1 MSDRLEEL
9 SPFPDHSVALKR
21 LVGQSSGQPQ
31 LSPHA
36 VNAPMIRHWVE
47 AMGDTNPLYVSDES
61 ARSHGYDGV
70 IAPPTMLQAW
80 IMRGLRASWLADEA
94 RAAGEDP
101 ANGAHDSMMHLLDLE
116 GLTSV
121 VATNCEQSYGRP
133 LVLGD
138 RLLVRSVIEDI
149 SDPKRTGL
157 GTGRFFTSRLDFTAV
172 PDADVPEDPSPEE
185 IVALAER
192 GEPVATMH
200 FRILKYLP
208 PARRSAAGAAIDGS
222 TGATAPPPSGA
233 DPGQR
238 LLVRGRPGPPPPHSA
253 LHLVRDVAAPTPA
266 GVRHLSIIRVG
277 HRDGERSRHP
287 VLLCRGALPPGTLVR
302 VPTWPSGWSSWRK
315 GRGSWPTLKASIAVT
330 CTSVWRSRPRS
341 STTTMS
347 SRSPSSGPPPHHL
360 PPHHLPPTCHRTIWR
375 DDLMDFAFTDE
386 QHAVS
391 EAAMG
396 LLGGLV
402 DAERILA
409 VEQTDD
415 MVDRELWAA
424 LSAADLLGLA
434 VPEAHGGAGYGLT
447 ELCLLLQAQGNV
459 VAPVP
464 LWATL
469 VLGALPLAQFGSPE
483 LQARWLPGVVAGDVM
498 LTAALNG
505 VAMGVHGVPPV
516 TATAVGD
523 GWVLNGTE
531 LAVPQAHL
539 AQRIVVPAH
548 TADEE
553 IVLLLV
559 DPQAPGVSL
568 ERTVTTNREIHPHLH
583 LTDVAVPAGDVL
595 VDPTSARAA
604 LETLVMAATAGL
616 CALQVGVCESAL
628 RQTALY
634 LNQRNQFGRPLSSF
648 QGTMLRAADAAIDIE
663 AMRVT
668 LWNATWLFDT
678 GRDATDAVQVAKWQA
693 SERGQRTVHA
703 TQHLHGGMGADIT
716 YPIHR
721 YFLWGKQLELLL
733 GGPSL
738 QLARIG
744 AGIAARALAEAK
756 P

>member
-1 MSDRLEEL
+1 
-9 SPFPDHSVALKR
+9 
-21 LVGQSSGQPQ
+21 
-31 LSPHA
+31 
-36 VNAPMIRHWVE
+36 
-47 AMGDTNPLYVSDES
+47 
-61 ARSHGYDGV
+61 
-70 IAPPTMLQAW
+70 
-80 IMRGLRASWLADEA
+80 
-94 RAAGEDP
+94 
-101 ANGAHDSMMHLLDLE
+101 
-116 GLTSV
+116 
-121 VATNCEQSYGRP
+121 
-133 LVLGD
+133 
-138 RLLVRSVIEDI
+138 
-149 SDPKRTGL
+149 
-157 GTGRFFTSRLDFTAV
+157 
-172 PDADVPEDPSPEE
+172 
-185 IVALAER
+185 
-192 GEPVATMH
+192 
-200 FRILKYLP
+200 
-208 PARRSAAGAAIDGS
+208 
-222 TGATAPPPSGA
+222 
-233 DPGQR
+233 
-238 LLVRGRPGPPPPHSA
+238 
-253 LHLVRDVAAPTPA
+253 
-266 GVRHLSIIRVG
+266 
-277 HRDGERSRHP
+277 
-287 VLLCRGALPPGTLVR
+287 
-302 VPTWPSGWSSWRK
+302 
-315 GRGSWPTLKASIAVT
+315 
-330 CTSVWRSRPRS
+330 
-341 STTTMS
+341 
-347 SRSPSSGPPPHHL
+347 
-360 PPHHLPPTCHRTIWR
+360 
-375 DDLMDFAFTDE
+375 MDFAFTDE

-391 EAAMG
+391 EAATG

-402 DAERILA
+402 DPERILA

-595 VDPTSARAA
+595 VDPASARPA

-693 SERGQRTVHA
+693 SERGQSTVHA

-744 AGIAARALAEAK
+744 AGIAARALAEAT

>member
-1 MSDRLEEL
+1 
-9 SPFPDHSVALKR
+9 
-21 LVGQSSGQPQ
+21 
-31 LSPHA
+31 
-36 VNAPMIRHWVE
+36 
-47 AMGDTNPLYVSDES
+47 
-61 ARSHGYDGV
+61 
-70 IAPPTMLQAW
+70 
-80 IMRGLRASWLADEA
+80 
-94 RAAGEDP
+94 
-101 ANGAHDSMMHLLDLE
+101 
-116 GLTSV
+116 
-121 VATNCEQSYGRP
+121 
-133 LVLGD
+133 
-138 RLLVRSVIEDI
+138 
-149 SDPKRTGL
+149 
-157 GTGRFFTSRLDFTAV
+157 
-172 PDADVPEDPSPEE
+172 
-185 IVALAER
+185 
-192 GEPVATMH
+192 
-200 FRILKYLP
+200 
-208 PARRSAAGAAIDGS
+208 
-222 TGATAPPPSGA
+222 
-233 DPGQR
+233 
-238 LLVRGRPGPPPPHSA
+238 
-253 LHLVRDVAAPTPA
+253 
-266 GVRHLSIIRVG
+266 
-277 HRDGERSRHP
+277 
-287 VLLCRGALPPGTLVR
+287 
-302 VPTWPSGWSSWRK
+302 
-315 GRGSWPTLKASIAVT
+315 
-330 CTSVWRSRPRS
+330 
-341 STTTMS
+341 
-347 SRSPSSGPPPHHL
+347 
-360 PPHHLPPTCHRTIWR
+360 
-375 DDLMDFAFTDE
+375 MDFAFTD
-386 QHAVS
+386 QQQAVS

-402 DAERILA
+402 DPERILA

-424 LSAADLLGLA
+424 LSSADLLGLA
-434 VPEAHGGAGYGLT
+434 LPEAHGGAGYGLT
-447 ELCLLLQAQGNV
+447 ELSLLLQAQGNV

-464 LWATL
+464 LWPTL

-583 LTDVAVPAGDVL
+583 LTDVAVPPGDVL

-744 AGIAARALAEAK
+744 AGIAARALAEAR

>member
-1 MSDRLEEL
+1 
-9 SPFPDHSVALKR
+9 
-21 LVGQSSGQPQ
+21 
-31 LSPHA
+31 
-36 VNAPMIRHWVE
+36 
-47 AMGDTNPLYVSDES
+47 
-61 ARSHGYDGV
+61 
-70 IAPPTMLQAW
+70 
-80 IMRGLRASWLADEA
+80 
-94 RAAGEDP
+94 
-101 ANGAHDSMMHLLDLE
+101 
-116 GLTSV
+116 
-121 VATNCEQSYGRP
+121 
-133 LVLGD
+133 
-138 RLLVRSVIEDI
+138 
-149 SDPKRTGL
+149 
-157 GTGRFFTSRLDFTAV
+157 
-172 PDADVPEDPSPEE
+172 
-185 IVALAER
+185 
-192 GEPVATMH
+192 
-200 FRILKYLP
+200 
-208 PARRSAAGAAIDGS
+208 
-222 TGATAPPPSGA
+222 
-233 DPGQR
+233 
-238 LLVRGRPGPPPPHSA
+238 
-253 LHLVRDVAAPTPA
+253 
-266 GVRHLSIIRVG
+266 
-277 HRDGERSRHP
+277 
-287 VLLCRGALPPGTLVR
+287 
-302 VPTWPSGWSSWRK
+302 
-315 GRGSWPTLKASIAVT
+315 
-330 CTSVWRSRPRS
+330 
-341 STTTMS
+341 
-347 SRSPSSGPPPHHL
+347 
-360 PPHHLPPTCHRTIWR
+360 
-375 DDLMDFAFTDE
+375 MDFAFTDE
-386 QHAVS
+386 QEAVS
-391 EAAMG
+391 EAAIG
-396 LLGGLV
+396 LLSGVV
-402 DAERILA
+402 DPDRILS

-434 VPEAHGGAGYGLT
+434 VPEVHGGAGHGLT

-483 LQARWLPGVVAGDVM
+483 LQARWLPGLVAGDVM

-516 TATAVGD
+516 SATAVGD

-559 DPQAPGVSL
+559 DPQLPGVSL

-583 LTDVAVPAGDVL
+583 LTDVAVPAGEVL
-595 VDPTSARAA
+595 VDPTSARGA
-604 LETLVMAATAGL
+604 LESLLMAATAGL

-668 LWNATWLFDT
+668 LWNATWLFDS

-744 AGIAARALAEAK
+744 VGIAARALAEAEAK

>member
-1 MSDRLEEL
+1 
-9 SPFPDHSVALKR
+9 
-21 LVGQSSGQPQ
+21 
-31 LSPHA
+31 
-36 VNAPMIRHWVE
+36 
-47 AMGDTNPLYVSDES
+47 
-61 ARSHGYDGV
+61 
-70 IAPPTMLQAW
+70 
-80 IMRGLRASWLADEA
+80 
-94 RAAGEDP
+94 
-101 ANGAHDSMMHLLDLE
+101 
-116 GLTSV
+116 
-121 VATNCEQSYGRP
+121 
-133 LVLGD
+133 
-138 RLLVRSVIEDI
+138 
-149 SDPKRTGL
+149 
-157 GTGRFFTSRLDFTAV
+157 
-172 PDADVPEDPSPEE
+172 
-185 IVALAER
+185 
-192 GEPVATMH
+192 
-200 FRILKYLP
+200 
-208 PARRSAAGAAIDGS
+208 
-222 TGATAPPPSGA
+222 
-233 DPGQR
+233 
-238 LLVRGRPGPPPPHSA
+238 
-253 LHLVRDVAAPTPA
+253 
-266 GVRHLSIIRVG
+266 
-277 HRDGERSRHP
+277 
-287 VLLCRGALPPGTLVR
+287 
-302 VPTWPSGWSSWRK
+302 
-315 GRGSWPTLKASIAVT
+315 
-330 CTSVWRSRPRS
+330 
-341 STTTMS
+341 
-347 SRSPSSGPPPHHL
+347 
-360 PPHHLPPTCHRTIWR
+360 
-375 DDLMDFAFTDE
+375 MDFAFTDE
-386 QHAVS
+386 QQAVS

-402 DAERILA
+402 DPDRILA

-483 LQARWLPGVVAGDVM
+483 LQARWLPGVVAGEVM

-559 DPQAPGVSL
+559 DPQVPGVSL

-604 LETLVMAATAGL
+604 LESLLMAATAGL

-668 LWNATWLFDT
+668 LWNATWLSDT